1 MAVSVSSIV
10 ADMRTVITQLVDD
23 LNGLHAGVSQSSLT
37 TVMGLSKEGAVPS
50 ANDRTTH
57 FENDTTFAEL
67 MEVDDDASA
76 ADYLARSVALSGG
89 IATAAVSCC
98 ATTSISNLDNHLI
111 AHRAEM
117 NKVKGGLRSVLA
129 KLT

>member
-37 TVMGLSKEGAVPS
+37 TVMGLSKEGAVPD
-50 ANDRTTH
+50 AGDRTAH

-67 MEVDDDASA
+67 MEADDETSA

-89 IATAAVSCC
+89 IATAAHGV
-98 ATTSISNLDNHLI
+98 ALRNNLNHKPLQSS
-111 AHRAEM
+111 HRAPRGDEQ
-117 NKVKGGLRSVLA
+117 S
-129 KLT
+129 